1 MFNNVWV
8 INLARHPDRWKK
20 TNNRLKNIGIRANKW
35 LATDSK
41 SKKLID
47 EYNKIFD
54 SKRTISEVACYKSH
68 YSLWQHLYD
77 TNVDTALIFEDDII
91 FANNITKKDI
101 YNHAQESN
109 GFDIILLGYCY
120 PNQGMNFNN
129 FNTKVGTGLCT
140 HAYIINRNG
149 IEKLLKQKLNYNV
162 PIDRI
167 TYNFCKENLCYIS
180 KHKDG
185 SKNFFGKGIIHQ
197 DNDFSSTIKKKK
209 INL

>member
-1 MFNNVWV
+1 
-8 INLARHPDRWKK
+8 
-20 TNNRLKNIGIRANKW
+20 
-35 LATDSK
+35 
-41 SKKLID
+41 
-47 EYNKIFD
+47 
-54 SKRTISEVACYKSH
+54 
-68 YSLWQHLYD
+68 
-77 TNVDTALIFEDDII
+77 
-91 FANNITKKDI
+91 
-101 YNHAQESN
+101 
-109 GFDIILLGYCY
+109 
-120 PNQGMNFNN
+120 MNFNN

-180 KHKDG
+180 KHKDNS
-185 SKNFFGKGIIHQ
+185 SKNVFGKGIIHQ